1 MGNIKQINIKYRK
14 DYFFNN
20 LNNIENF
27 DSNLIQRFNR
37 LKPNDLMVS
46 FYSYTNETFMFQA
59 SYFFLTCKT

>member
-1 MGNIKQINIKYRK
+1 MGNIKQINIQYRK

-37 LKPNDLMVS
+37 LKSNDLIVS
-46 FYSYTNETFMFQA
+46 FYSYTNETFMF
-59 SYFFLTCKT
+59 